1 MSLNSVNTNISAQVA
16 LQSLNA
22 TNSNLQATQK
32 RISTGYRVAD
42 ATDDGAA
49 FAVAQ
54 KVRADTGALTT
65 VNQQLGNAKG
75 LVGTALAGL
84 TSISNS
90 LSSANSLLVKLGDQG
105 ISSDARAQYVTQF
118 KALVQQVASTVD
130 SSTYNGKTL
139 LGKTGVA
146 APAAGT
152 ADANV
157 IASETGTQL
166 SVKAEDNGALAQNLY
181 SLIGGTSTTDANGKV
196 TFADL
201 STTALGSVQA
211 NAVAALTGK
220 DSAGATYNPTSGYA
234 TPDTNI
240 APDATVTGITSLQA
254 KVATQL
260 NQASA
265 DSNSLDATIT
275 FNSSKIDSLN
285 AGLGALIDADLS
297 KESANLQALQIRQQ
311 LGTQALSLANQSP
324 QSLLSL
330 FK

>member
-1 MSLNSVNTNISAQVA
+1 MSLNSVNTNIAAQVA
-16 LQSLNA
+16 LQSLNS
-22 TNSNLQATQK
+22 TQTNLQATQK
-32 RISTGYRVAD
+32 RISTGFRVAD

-75 LVGTALAGL
+75 LVGTAIAGL
-84 TSISNS
+84 TSISNT
-90 LSSANSLLVKLGDQG
+90 LNSANSLLVKLGDAG
-105 ISSDARAQYVTQF
+105 ISADQRAQYTTQY
-118 KALVQQVASTVD
+118 KSLVLQVASTVD
-130 SSTYNGKTL
+130 GSTYNGKSL
-139 LGKTGVA
+139 LGTTGDALGGTQTAGAPVSVVA
-146 APAAGT
+146 T
-152 ADANV
+152 
-157 IASETGTQL
+157 ETGAQ
-166 SVKAEDNGALAQNLY
+166 KAIAGEDNSKLAADLW
-181 SLIGGTSTTDANGKV
+181 SLIGGTVTASTGTAAAIYNDP
-196 TFADL
+196 
-201 STTALGSVQA
+201 TTNVQA

-220 DSAGATYNPTSGYA
+220 DAAGASYA
-234 TPDTNI
+234 TGGPT
-240 APDATVTGITSLQA
+240 TSVHSVGDLQ
-254 KVATQL
+254 KNVANQL

-265 DSNSLDATIT
+265 DLNALDATIT